1 MKSHTRLQEPLI
13 KHVTH
18 KQGRETSFMQQNPKP
33 NRLINEKSPY
43 LLAHAYNPV
52 DWFVWSQEAL
62 GKAKAEDKPVF
73 LSIGYSSCH
82 WCHVMEEECFQ
93 DQQVADL
100 LNQAFVCIKVDREER
115 PDLDTQ
121 YMAVCQA
128 MGRNCGWPLNVIL
141 TPKLNPFFAASYIPK
156 YSRGG
161 MIGML
166 DLVPQVMQM
175 WSGQRAHLEM
185 VGADI
190 KDRIVA
196 MEKRRLQKEP
206 DRAVLQ
212 DTYDRLMLDFDE
224 ENGGFGSAPK
234 FPTTHK
240 LLFLLRHYKRTGEK
254 NALAMVEKTLNEMRQ
269 GGIYD
274 QLGFG
279 FHRYSPDESW
289 LVPHFEKMLYD
300 QALLAIAYTE
310 AYQATG
316 ANRYALAAKEVLDY
330 TMRDLASPQ
339 GGFYSAQDADT
350 EGEEGKFYLWTTDQV
365 FDTLPPADAELA
377 VHIYGLR
384 AEGNFLEAGRQ
395 SGKNVLHL
403 AEPLEELAPYEGL
416 TLQELIDR
424 LHSIRDKLFE
434 ARKKRVAPAIDDKV
448 LADWNG
454 LMIAALAKAGNV
466 LQEPKY
472 SNAATKAT
480 DFILTEMF
488 KDRVLYH
495 RYAKGETAIEGFLD
509 DYAFLVY
516 GLIELYEATFEEKYL
531 QSAADLTEIMVAKFW
546 DNENGGFYQTSE
558 SSTMPK
564 MKQLYDG
571 AIPSGNSVALYDLL
585 WLGRLI
591 NEPRYDK
598 MATQMSQTFARE
610 VEGMPEA
617 FTFFVSALDFQL
629 GTSYSVIIVGESKEQ
644 STQEI
649 LNQLRKHYLPTT
661 TIALKHPSKACA
673 GYMQLDGNATAYV
686 CQNQTCLPPTNSITQ
701 MLKQLGMDH

>member
-1 MKSHTRLQEPLI
+1 MHQDK
-13 KHVTH
+13 
-18 KQGRETSFMQQNPKP
+18 KP

-43 LLAHAYNPV
+43 LLAHGYNPV
-52 DWFVWSQEAL
+52 DWFAWSQQAL
-62 GKAKAEDKPVF
+62 DKAKAEDKPIF

-82 WCHVMEEECFQ
+82 WCHVMEEECFR

-115 PDLDTQ
+115 PDLDAQ
-121 YMAVCQA
+121 YMAVCQT

-141 TPKLNPFFAASYIPK
+141 TPQLNPFYAASYIPK

-166 DLVPQVMQM
+166 DLVPQVMQL
-175 WSGQRAHLEM
+175 WQGQRAQLEL

-196 MEKRRLQKEP
+196 MEKRTPQKEP

-234 FPTTHK
+234 FPTPHK
-240 LLFLLRHYKRTGEK
+240 LLYLLRHYKRTDEK

-269 GGIYD
+269 GGIHD

-279 FHRYSPDESW
+279 FHRYSTDESW

-300 QALLAIAYTE
+300 QALLAMAYIE

-316 ANRYALAAKEVLDY
+316 ANRYALVAKEILDY
-330 TMRDLASPQ
+330 AMRDLASPQ

-365 FDTLPPADAELA
+365 FDTLAPADAELA

-384 AEGNFLEAGRQ
+384 PEGNFVEAGRQ
-395 SGKNVLHL
+395 SGKNVLHI

-466 LQEPKY
+466 LQESKY
-472 SNAATKAT
+472 SEAATKAA
-480 DFILTEMF
+480 DFILTQMF
-488 KDRVLYH
+488 RDDVLYH

-531 QSAADLTEIMVAKFW
+531 QSAADLAEVMVAKFW

-558 SSTMPK
+558 QTAMPK
-564 MKQLYDG
+564 MKPLYDG
-571 AIPSGNSVALYDLL
+571 ATPSGNSVALHDLL
-585 WLGRLI
+585 WLSRLT
-591 NEPRYDK
+591 NQPKYDK
-598 MATQMSQTFARE
+598 LATQMSQTFARE
-610 VEGMPEA
+610 IEGMPEA

-629 GTSYSVIIVGESKEQ
+629 GTSYSVVIVGEPKEQ
-644 STQEI
+644 STQEM

-661 TIALKHPSKACA
+661 TIALKHPSKAGA
-673 GYMQLDGNATAYV
+673 GYMQLEGKATAYV
-686 CQNQTCLPPTNSITQ
+686 CQNQTCLPPTNSTMQ
-701 MLKQLGMDH
+701 MLKQLGIEP